1 MGMDVMGRNATSET
15 GTYFRRNVWGWRPL
29 WSYVEDMHADIAAK
43 VEHGQSN
50 DGDGLDA
57 EDSYELGLKLYN
69 DIADGITAR
78 YVAERD
84 AAIAA
89 MPDKPCEYCGATGV
103 RTDAVG
109 VEMGMDQKKWCNA
122 CDGKGSVRPWEAS
135 YGLEVEDVREFADFL
150 VDCGGF
156 NIY

>member
-29 WSYVEDMHADIAAK
+29 WSYVEDMHADIASK
-43 VEHGQSN
+43 VEYAQSN

-57 EDSYELGLKLYN
+57 DDAYALGLKLYN

-103 RTDAVG
+103 RTDSVG
-109 VEMGMDQKKWCNA
+109 VEMGMDKKKWCNA

-135 YGLEVEDVREFADFL
+135 YGLDVDDVREFADFL

>member
-1 MGMDVMGRNATSET
+1 MGMDVMGRNATSEV
-15 GTYFRRNVWGWRPL
+15 GSYFRRNVWGWRPL
-29 WSYVEDMHADIAAK
+29 WNYVADMHADIAAK
-43 VEHGQSN
+43 VEHGHSN

-57 EDSYELGLKLYN
+57 ADSYELGLKLYN
-69 DIADGITAR
+69 DIADGAAAR

-84 AAIAA
+84 ETIAA
-89 MPDKPCEYCGATGV
+89 MPSKPCEYCGATGV

-109 VEMGMDQKKWCNA
+109 VEMGMDKKKWCNA

-135 YGLEVEDVREFADFL
+135 YSLTVEDVREFADFL